1 MKAVSLG
8 TDQTQQV
15 HELTAKDRATHLHVI
30 GSSGRGKSRLL
41 EHIIR
46 QDIRHRHGVCVIDPH
61 GALYNAVA
69 KWCAYHRLQDRRKIH
84 LIDLTNAEW
93 LTGINPLACDISDPD
108 DVSRT
113 VDATVEVFAQ
123 VWQENSAA
131 TPLLKRCLRSIFY
144 ALAVNGRPLK
154 DAPYLTTATD
164 STGLRRQLTTQL
176 GDELFAAIWG
186 DFNALRPSDFIDTF
200 ASTNNRLIEF
210 LASPTLR
217 HMFSLTSPVLDLQT
231 CMDEGH
237 IVLVNLQ
244 PKRISATNARL
255 IGTLITN
262 RLFSLAWNRDEKT
275 AKLHPFYL
283 FIDECYQFL
292 TDDIEAMLDQSR
304 KMGLHVT
311 LAHQRLQQLLKYGEH
326 IYNAVMTNAQT
337 KIVFGGLSDKDAE
350 LLSKELLRK
359 EFNYNRPK
367 IILDKPV
374 LTGHELTYV
383 PGYSE
388 TEVES
393 LTVMESTNSVSMSG
407 RVNSLSGGES
417 QTIMLPN
424 GGVLPLATPTSQS
437 LSNVSSSGESETS
450 GVGHSSGIARTI
462 AHASTRSES
471 PMLMPQLEERPTAV
485 EGTDEILHHAINTL
499 RDQPERAFVLSKPT
513 GRPAFLEAPFV
524 AAAPTLPKRLAQFSE
539 AVRTVS
545 PYTIL
550 RLEAEAMTGAPA
562 DQTRDDDEPD
572 DYDSNKPASG
582 PLL

>member
-1 MKAVSLG
+1 MKPISLG

-15 HELTAKDRATHLHVI
+15 HQLTAKDRSTHLHII

-46 QDIRHRHGVCVIDPH
+46 QDIRQRHGVCVIDPH

-84 LIDLTNAEW
+84 LIDLTNPDW
-93 LTGINPLACDISDPD
+93 LTGINPLACDINDPD

-123 VWQENSAA
+123 VWQENSNA

-144 ALAVNGRPLK
+144 ALAVNERPLK
-154 DAPYLTTATD
+154 DAPYLATATD

-176 GDELFAAIWG
+176 GDELFAAIWS
-186 DFNALRPSDFIDTF
+186 DFNALREQDFINTF
-200 ASTNNRLIEF
+200 SSTNNRLIEF

-217 HMFSLTSPVLDLQT
+217 RMFSLTNPVLDLKT

-237 IVLVNLQ
+237 IILINLQ

-262 RLFSLAWNRDEKT
+262 KLFSLAWIRDEKM
-275 AKLHPFYL
+275 ARLHPFYL

-304 KMGLHVT
+304 KMGLHVA
-311 LAHQRLQQLLKYGEH
+311 LAHQRLEQLLKYGEH

-337 KIVFGGLSDKDAE
+337 KIVFGGLSDNDAE

-359 EFNYNRPK
+359 EFDYNKPK
-367 IILDKPV
+367 RILDKPV
-374 LTGHELTYV
+374 LIGHDLTYV
-383 PGYSE
+383 PSYSE
-388 TEVES
+388 TELES
-393 LTVMESTNSVSMSG
+393 MTTMESTNSVSMSG

-417 QTIMLPN
+417 QTIMLPD
-424 GGVLPLATPTSQS
+424 GSALPLTTPTSQS
-437 LSNVSSSGESETS
+437 LTNMSSSGETETS
-450 GVGHSSGIARTI
+450 GVGHASGIAHTVAR
-462 AHASTRSES
+462 ASSRSES
-471 PMLMPQLEERPTAV
+471 PMLMPKLEERPTAV
-485 EGTDEILHHAINTL
+485 EGAEEILHHAINML
-499 RDQPERAFVLSKPT
+499 RDQPERAFVLSKPA

-524 AAAPTLPKRLAQFSE
+524 AAAPIPPARLERFSQ
-539 AVRTVS
+539 AVRTTS
-545 PYTIL
+545 PFTIL
-550 RLEAEAMTGAPA
+550 RADADALANAPT
-562 DQTRDDDEPD
+562 DQIQDEEPD
-572 DYDSNKPASG
+572 DYDSTKPASG
-582 PLL
+582 PLI